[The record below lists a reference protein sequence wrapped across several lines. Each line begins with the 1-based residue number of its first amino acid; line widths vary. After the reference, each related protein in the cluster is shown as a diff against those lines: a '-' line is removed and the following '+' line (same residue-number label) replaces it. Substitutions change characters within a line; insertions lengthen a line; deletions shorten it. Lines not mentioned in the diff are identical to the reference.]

1 MEIIDFLKL
10 RRSTSDPDLTR
21 RIDEVIFGV
30 ENSFYR
36 DLLIRHYIEGQS
48 CREIAD
54 ELFFSLRHVKRLL
67 SRARHAADC
76 VYNDFYK

>member
-1 MEIIDFLKL
+1 MDIIDFLKQ
-10 RRSTSDPDLTR
+10 RRSTSDPELTR
-21 RIDEVIFGV
+21 RIDEVIFRV
-30 ENSFYR
+30 ENPCFR

-54 ELFFSLRHVKRLL
+54 ELFFSIRHVKRLL
-67 SRARHAADC
+67 SRARNAADI